1 MAVAVGA
8 VDAQL
13 ASLAPPADADA
24 APAPGAL
31 LFPSPSTPAAALARG
46 APVSEFSVAGRT
58 VTLSTFRD
66 ETQLDDVMA
75 LIARDLSE
83 PYSVFTY
90 RHFVDGWPGYTVLAH
105 APPPAAGAPPRL
117 VGVIICKAEVRPRS
131 GRVRGYVA
139 MLAVE
144 KDARRAGLGRELA
157 VQVLH
162 RMAPDCDELVLET
175 EVTNTPALRLY
186 ESLGFFRDKRLGR
199 YYLNGNC
206 AWRLK
211 VVLA

>member
-1 MAVAVGA
+1 M
-8 VDAQL
+8 
-13 ASLAPPADADA
+13 ADASSAPAPASDA
-24 APAPGAL
+24 APAPF

-46 APVSEFSVAGRT
+46 VVVRELESAGRA
-58 VTLSTFRD
+58 VRLSTFRD
-66 ETQLDDVMA
+66 ETQLDEVMA

-90 RHFVDGWPGYTVLAH
+90 RHFVAGWPGYTLLAH
-105 APPPAAGAPPRL
+105 DAADGRL
-117 VGVIICKAEVRPRS
+117 LGVVICKAEVRPRTA
-131 GRVRGYVA
+131 RVRGYVA

-144 KDARRAGLGRELA
+144 KDARRGGLGRELA

-186 ESLGFFRDKRLGR
+186 ESLGFLRDKRLGR

-211 VVLA
+211 VILR

>member
-1 MAVAVGA
+1 MAEG
-8 VDAQL
+8 
-13 ASLAPPADADA
+13 SP
-24 APAPGAL
+24 L
-31 LFPSPSTPAAALARG
+31 LPSPSTPAAALERG
-46 APVSEFSVAGRT
+46 ARVSAFACGGRA

-66 ETQLDDVMA
+66 ETQLGEVMG

-90 RHFVDGWPGYTVLAH
+90 RHFVAGWPGYTVLAH
-105 APPPAAGAPPRL
+105 ADADAADGAGAAPRL
-117 VGVIICKAEVRPRS
+117 LGVIICKAEVRPRT

-144 KDARRAGLGRELA
+144 KDARRSGLGRELA

-199 YYLNGNC
+199 YYLNGND

-211 VVLA
+211 VVFA